1 MLSHDTHI
9 FVVHCQF
16 IFVCFVL
23 QSVQVG
29 GPASEASLRENHL
42 ITNINGESIQ
52 GLQHVDVVRLILR
65 GGETCQLSVTDL
77 SNTTI
82 RVGSKRKTVG
92 SRVLSRK
99 LRSRS
104 RNSSTEDSG
113 RSSGPRKSKI
123 YKLRKPSI
131 RRTSS
136 LKRASRKS
144 VVNQSGYE
152 NLKHHD
158 EPGGSTAPAAAS
170 PPSPNSQASRPGK
183 CLYLF
188 RR

>member
-1 MLSHDTHI
+1 ME
-9 FVVHCQF
+9 
-16 IFVCFVL
+16 
-23 QSVQVG
+23 VG
-29 GPASEASLRENHL
+29 GAAAAASLSENHL
-42 ITNINGESIQ
+42 ITHINGESIQ

-65 GGETCQLSVTDL
+65 GGETCQLTVTDL

-82 RVGSKRKTVG
+82 RLGTKRKTVG

-104 RNSSTEDSG
+104 RNSSTEDAG
-113 RSSGPRKSKI
+113 RSTSRRSKI

-136 LKRASRKS
+136 LKKAGRKS
-144 VVNQSGYE
+144 VVTPPTICD
-152 NLKHHD
+152 KHHEVD
-158 EPGGSTAPAAAS
+158 ACSNAASTATS

-183 CLYLF
+183 
-188 RR
+188 